1 MAETETKI
9 INIKDRNFKNKLNG
23 LMRVDQKNQSNLHI
37 LPASQSIIIRPE
49 IY

>member
-23 LMRVDQKNQSNLHI
+23 LMRVDKKNQSNLYNTVFNLSLIHI
-37 LPASQSIIIRPE
+37 
-49 IY
+49 

>member
-23 LMRVDQKNQSNLHI
+23 LMRIDQKSVKSL
-37 LPASQSIIIRPE
+37 
-49 IY
+49 